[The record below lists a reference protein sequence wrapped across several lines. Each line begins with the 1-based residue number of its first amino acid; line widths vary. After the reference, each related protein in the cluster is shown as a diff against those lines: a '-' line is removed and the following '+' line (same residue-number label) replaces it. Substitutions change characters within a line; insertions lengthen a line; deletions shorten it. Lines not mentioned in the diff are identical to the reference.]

1 MFSCTGEMTDNCACN
16 VYKLGGSLV
25 ASTET
30 CLLRRID
37 AETLDT
43 NEKIDLSGM
52 VNIASARALT
62 DPKTKDVFNI
72 TGTFLKGLKY
82 HFVKFPA
89 SKTHLTPKELLSSG
103 SIVATINSRMT
114 TCFSYYHSFGM
125 TDKYLIMIE
134 QPWVANRFF
143 YDLQFLRLYSFSKSQ
158 SSINCFL
165 LLSYFMKNAC

>member
-62 DPKTKDVFNI
+62 DPKTKEVFNI

-125 TDKYLIMIE
+125 TEKYLIMIE

-143 YDLQFLRLYSFSKSQ
+143 YYLHFLGCVAS
-158 SSINCFL
+158 L
-165 LLSYFMKNAC
+165 LGQHPSLPLS